1 MDSGGCDLVNISF
14 EKYFPYFVGCLAE
27 IWWQGVRCG
36 VWGNTTIHITH
47 QSHHLLIR
55 SSWNRN
61 LSTNLVILTILVYF
75 HNVSRLHMTALTG
88 SYCIICFTVK
98 GKSQVIYLITLN
110 DNQEIRVCMCVFI
123 ILDGGKGWKVLY
135 FTISILND
143 EKNVFTQIVFS
154 SNITWI

>member
-1 MDSGGCDLVNISF
+1 MLSAQVCSGKAVERHFKGQVDSGGCDLVNISF
-14 EKYFPYFVGCLAE
+14 EKIFSIFCWLSGRDMMT
-27 IWWQGVRCG
+27 RCG

-75 HNVSRLHMTALTG
+75 HNVSGLHMTALTG

-110 DNQEIRVCMCVFI
+110 DNQEIRVCMGVA
-123 ILDGGKGWKVLY
+123 VYSLY
-135 FTISILND
+135 
-143 EKNVFTQIVFS
+143 
-154 SNITWI
+154 